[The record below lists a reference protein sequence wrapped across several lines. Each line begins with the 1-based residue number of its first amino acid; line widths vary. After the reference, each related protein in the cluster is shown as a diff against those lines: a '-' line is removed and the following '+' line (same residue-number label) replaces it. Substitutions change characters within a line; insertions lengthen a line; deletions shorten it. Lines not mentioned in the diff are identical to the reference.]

1 MAKLDIIKLV
11 LDEAAGW
18 GKPGDDKHDV
28 LVGLAEKLRAA
39 MEVEYVE
46 PLHRTDFTVQ
56 GNGPFP
62 VDMLR
67 YTCSWPAT
75 EADARAIEESHE
87 QADYTDPFTVRLS
100 KYHRD
105 PEPQL
110 SDQRWRSKFR
120 CTIVGVV
127 ETVEL

>member
-1 MAKLDIIKLV
+1 VAKLDILKLIESYPEPNAAPEIK
-11 LDEAAGW
+11 ACIR
-18 GKPGDDKHDV
+18 
-28 LVGLAEKLRAA
+28 GLLESVRRA

-56 GNGPFP
+56 GDGPFP
-62 VDMLR
+62 IDMLR

-87 QADYTDPFTVRLS
+87 HADYTDPFTVRLS

-105 PEPQL
+105 PKPEL